1 MKVLFDTNV
10 LFAAFATEGLC
21 SKLLARVNLG
31 DFQLYT
37 CPYILKELQQ
47 NLKRK
52 LSLSKVEMEEIF
64 SLIEEISES
73 VSPEKFEIEV
83 SKVCRDKDDDNI
95 IAGAKAADVDYI
107 VTGDNDL
114 LVLDEYEG
122 IEIINPR
129 AFEILLNKINEQ

>member
-21 SKLLARVNLG
+21 AKLLTRVNLG

-73 VSPEKFEIEV
+73 VTPEKFGIEV
-83 SKVCRDKDDDNI
+83 AKVCRDKDDDNI
-95 IAGAKAADVDYI
+95 IAGAKAAGVDYI

-114 LVLDEYEG
+114 LVLDVYEG

>member
-1 MKVLFDTNV
+1 LKVLFDTNV

-21 SKLLARVNLG
+21 VKLLTRVNLG

-73 VSPEKFEIEV
+73 VTPEKFGIEV
-83 SKVCRDKDDDNI
+83 AKVCRDKDDDNI
-95 IAGAKAADVDYI
+95 IAGAKAAGVDYI

-114 LVLDEYEG
+114 LVLDVYEG

>member
-1 MKVLFDTNV
+1 LKVLFDTNV

-21 SKLLARVNLG
+21 AKLLTRVNLG

-73 VSPEKFEIEV
+73 VTPEKFGIEV
-83 SKVCRDKDDDNI
+83 AKVCRDKDDDNI
-95 IAGAKAADVDYI
+95 IAGAKAAGVDYI

-114 LVLDEYEG
+114 LVLDVYEG